1 MTDRRDSQGRFRQP
15 HALESVLDALRDK
28 HAAHAALVRSLHPP
42 SPSSIDTAQAA
53 ALERDLRWLTF
64 H

>member
-15 HALESVLDALRDK
+15 HALEPVLEALRDK
-28 HAAHAALVRSLHPP
+28 HAAHAALVASLHP
-42 SPSSIDTAQAA
+42 SPSRAADPEQAA
-53 ALERDLRWLTF
+53 IDRDLGRLSF